1 MIRNINMFL
10 RFGIHEMKKM
20 KDYYDLYLKR
30 DALLLAVFQKFR
42 NNSLKIYGLCP
53 GHYWSAAA
61 LSWDAMLNMRA
72 AELELTSD
80 VNMYLFFETGERD
93 GVSHISR
100 I

>member
-1 MIRNINMFL
+1 MFL

-72 AELELTSD
+72 AELQMLTCICSLKQ
-80 VNMYLFFETGERD
+80 VREMEFLTFLGYKVKPT
-93 GVSHISR
+93 IS

>member
-1 MIRNINMFL
+1 MFL

-20 KDYYDLYLKR
+20 KDYYNLYLKR
-30 DALLLAVFQKFR
+30 DTLLLAVFQKFR